1 MDNQHEIETC
11 DCFAKKSFQPQTLLA
26 TSRVTAKSIPSVLLS
41 ILIAF
46 FPKCPVCWAIYMSMF
61 GSLGLTRLPYVKW
74 LLPVLIIFLGI
85 HLFFLY
91 RRIKIAGRLPFF
103 MSVAGAVVIIYSRM
117 FFSLSQLPLII
128 GITCVIAGS
137 LLNSF
142 PKVSFYLT
150 QKDKHLIHKI

>member
-26 TSRVTAKSIPSVLLS
+26 ASKVTAKSIPSVILS

-61 GSLGLTRLPYVKW
+61 GSLGLARLPYVKW
-74 LLPVLIIFLGI
+74 LLPVLIMFLGI

-91 RRIKIAGRLPFF
+91 RRIKIAGYLPFF
-103 MSVAGAVVIIYSRM
+103 ISVAGAVTIIYSRM
-117 FFSLSQLPLII
+117 FSAFTQLSLIT
-128 GITCVIAGS
+128 GITCIIVGS

-142 PKVSFYLT
+142 PGLSLYLI
-150 QKDKHLIHKI
+150 KKNKHLIHKI